1 VDALNALLSIVRGIA
16 SAEPPRGPADTALRE
31 VLDSATLQHHDD
43 RAILHASATLD
54 QLKAMLSQHDPASA
68 AVGPEASSNPAAS
81 K

>member
-1 VDALNALLSIVRGIA
+1 
-16 SAEPPRGPADTALRE
+16 

-54 QLKAMLSQHDPASA
+54 QLKAMLSEHNPASA
-68 AVGPEASSNPAAS
+68 AVDPETSSNPAAP